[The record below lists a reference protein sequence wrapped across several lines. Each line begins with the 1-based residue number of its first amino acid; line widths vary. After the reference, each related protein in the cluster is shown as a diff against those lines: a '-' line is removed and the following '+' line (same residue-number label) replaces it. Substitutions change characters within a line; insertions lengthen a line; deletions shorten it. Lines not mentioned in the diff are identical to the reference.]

1 MGPYMAL
8 FWHRHEGVNIPVMT
22 TDTAI
27 TPDNYDTPWKEA
39 IEHHFPEFMAFYFP
53 DAHRQIDWQ
62 QGYTFLDQELQSV
75 VQDAELGKRFVDKLV
90 RVTRP
95 SGQEDWVYIHLEVQG
110 TAQAEFAERM
120 FVYNYR
126 IYDRY
131 RRPVASMAVL
141 ADDTP
146 SWKPEGFSYEVL
158 GCKHS
163 LQFPVAKLL
172 DYADRVDAL
181 ENDPNPF
188 ALVTLAHL
196 QTRATR
202 KDPDARFA
210 AKWKLVQLLYR
221 RGWDKQRI
229 IDLFAVIDW
238 MMHLPKAL
246 SDQLW
251 QNLDNLEQEKNMA
264 YVSSVERIGIE
275 KGMQAGVQQGMQ
287 AGIQQG
293 EALALQKL
301 LTKRFGAIPS
311 DTVGKIATA
320 SSEQLDAWLDLVL
333 DAPSLSAVFGDA
345 PPSTH

>member
-1 MGPYMAL
+1 
-8 FWHRHEGVNIPVMT
+8 MT
-22 TDTAI
+22 NDTAI
-27 TPDNYDTPWKEA
+27 TPDDYDTPWKEA

-53 DAHRQIDWQ
+53 QAHRQIDWQ
-62 QGYTFLDQELQSV
+62 KGHTFLDQELQAV
-75 VQDAELGKRFVDKLV
+75 VQDGELGKRFVDKLV
-90 RVTRP
+90 QVNRL
-95 SGQEDWVYIHLEVQG
+95 SGQEDWIYIHLEVQG
-110 TAQAEFAERM
+110 SAQAEFAERM

-146 SWKPEGFSYEVL
+146 SWKPQEFSFEVL

-172 DYADRVDAL
+172 DYANRAESL
-181 ENDPNPF
+181 EVDPNPF

-202 KDPDARFA
+202 TDPQARFA

-221 RGWDKQRI
+221 RGWNKQRI

-238 MMHLPKAL
+238 MMSLPKAL
-246 SDQLW
+246 SEQLW
-251 QNLDNLEQEKNMA
+251 QNLDNLEQEKKMA

-275 KGMQAGVQQGMQ
+275 KGMQAGMQQGMQ
-287 AGIQQG
+287 QGKQQGLQQGIQAGMQQG
-293 EALALQKL
+293 EAMALQKL
-301 LTKRFGAIPS
+301 LTKRFGAVVPA
-311 DTVGKIATA
+311 IAVQIETA
-320 SSEQLDAWLDLVL
+320 DLSQIGIWFDRAI
-333 DAPSLSAVFGDA
+333 DAPSLDAVFGDTPA
-345 PPSTH
+345 SSH

>member
-1 MGPYMAL
+1 
-8 FWHRHEGVNIPVMT
+8 MT
-22 TDTAI
+22 TDTAT

-53 DAHRQIDWQ
+53 VAHHQIDWQ
-62 QGYTFLDQELQSV
+62 KGYTFLDQELQAV

-90 RVTRP
+90 QVNRL
-95 SGQEDWVYIHLEVQG
+95 SGQEDWIYIHLEVQG
-110 TAQAEFAERM
+110 SAQAEFAERM

-146 SWKPEGFSYEVL
+146 SWKPEEFSYEVL

-172 DYADRVDAL
+172 DYADRAEAL

-202 KDPDARFA
+202 TDPQARYA
-210 AKWKLVQLLYR
+210 AKWKLIQLLFR
-221 RGWDKQRI
+221 RGWERQRI
-229 IDLFAVIDW
+229 LDLLYVLDW
-238 MMHLPKAL
+238 MMKLPDHL
-246 SDQLW
+246 SVQLW
-251 QNLDNLEQEKNMA
+251 QNVNILEQEKKMA
-264 YVSSVERIGIE
+264 YVPSFERLATE
-275 KGMQAGVQQGMQ
+275 RGMQAGMQ

-293 EALALQKL
+293 EAVALQKL

-311 DTVGKIATA
+311 DTIDKITTA
-320 SSEQLDAWLDLVL
+320 SSAQLDAWLDLVL
-333 DAPSLSAVFGDA
+333 DAPSLSAVFGGA
-345 PPSTH
+345 PPSAH

>member
-1 MGPYMAL
+1 
-8 FWHRHEGVNIPVMT
+8 MT
-22 TDTAI
+22 TDSTDTTTA
-27 TPDNYDTPWKEA
+27 PDNYDTPWKEA

-62 QGYTFLDQELQSV
+62 KGYTFLDQELQAV
-75 VQDAELGKRFVDKLV
+75 AQDGELGKRFVDKLV
-90 RVTRP
+90 QVNRL
-95 SGQEDWVYIHLEVQG
+95 SGQEDWIYIHLEVQG

-131 RRPVASMAVL
+131 HRPVASMAVL

-146 SWKPEGFSYEVL
+146 SWKPQEFSYEVL

-163 LQFPVAKLL
+163 LQFPIAKLM
-172 DYADRVDAL
+172 DYADRAESL

-202 KDPDARFA
+202 TDPQARFA

-229 IDLFAVIDW
+229 IDLFFVLDW
-238 MMHLPKAL
+238 MMKLPKHL
-246 SDQLW
+246 SEQLW
-251 QNLDNLEQEKNMA
+251 QNVVELEQEKRMA
-264 YVSSVERIGIE
+264 YVSTGERIGIE
-275 KGMQAGVQQGMQ
+275 KGMQAGIQQGMQ
-287 AGIQQG
+287 AG

-311 DTVGKIATA
+311 ETVGRITTA

-333 DAPSLSAVFGDA
+333 DAPSLSAVFGGT
-345 PPSTH
+345 PPSSH

>member
-1 MGPYMAL
+1 
-8 FWHRHEGVNIPVMT
+8 MT
-22 TDTAI
+22 TETA
-27 TPDNYDTPWKEA
+27 TSPDNYDTPWKEA

-53 DAHRQIDWQ
+53 DAHSQIDWQ
-62 QGYTFLDQELQSV
+62 KGHTFLDQELQSV
-75 VQDAELGKRFVDKLV
+75 VRDAELGKRFVDKLV
-90 RVTRP
+90 QVNRL
-95 SGQEDWVYIHLEVQG
+95 SGEEDWIYIHLEVQG

-146 SWKPEGFSYEVL
+146 SWKPQEFSYDVL
-158 GCKHS
+158 DCQMGIR
-163 LQFPVAKLL
+163 FPIAKLL
-172 DYADRVDAL
+172 DYADRVEAL

-202 KDPDARFA
+202 TDPQARYA

-229 IDLFAVIDW
+229 IDLFYVLDW
-238 MMHLPKAL
+238 MMKLPQHL
-246 SDQLW
+246 SEQLW
-251 QNLDNLEQEKNMA
+251 QNVVELEQEKKMA
-264 YVSSVERIGIE
+264 YVSTGERIGIE
-275 KGMQAGVQQGMQ
+275 KGIQQGMQ
-287 AGIQQG
+287 QGIQQG

-301 LTKRFGAIPS
+301 LTKRFGAIPAE
-311 DTVGKIATA
+311 VAAQIGAATLSQIEIWFDLA
-320 SSEQLDAWLDLVL
+320 IDAH
-333 DAPSLSAVFGDA
+333 SLSAVFGGT